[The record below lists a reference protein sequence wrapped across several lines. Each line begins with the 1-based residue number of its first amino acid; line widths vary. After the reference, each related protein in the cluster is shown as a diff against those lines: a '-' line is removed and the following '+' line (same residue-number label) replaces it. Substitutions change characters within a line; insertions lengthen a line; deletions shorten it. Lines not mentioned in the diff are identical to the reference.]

1 MAPALVRLEEILA
14 GVFFSATTL
23 LVLYGA
29 ATRAV
34 GEPVIWAIDLA
45 QASFAWAAVLGADI
59 ALKRNSHIE
68 IDILVRAFPRNV
80 RRWLAVA
87 WLVTIVVFLAIVA
100 WYGIQLTLLN
110 IERPMGDTGLSYAWV
125 TGAIPAG
132 ALLML
137 WTAAR
142 RLVRGLTG
150 REVLTLEGRDATIL

>member
-1 MAPALVRLEEILA
+1 MPPALVRLEEIL
-14 GVFFSATTL
+14 GGIFFSATAL

-29 ATRAV
+29 VTRAI

-59 ALKRNSHIE
+59 ALRRNSHIE
-68 IDILVRAFPRNV
+68 IDIVVRAFPRHV

-87 WLVTIVVFLAIVA
+87 WLIVIVAFLAIVA

-110 IERPMGDTGLSYAWV
+110 FERPMGDTGLSYAWV
-125 TGAIPAG
+125 TGAIPTG

-137 WTAAR
+137 WTASR
-142 RLVRGLTG
+142 RLVRGLMG
-150 REVLTLEGRDATIL
+150 RETLTLEGRDATIL